1 LRKYLIFIQRPDLTT
16 PSQLLL
22 QGTGGQEYVFVI
34 FRKKLPSF
42 FSVEA
47 VSRPAG
53 YGEVEYN
60 PQMQRGF
67 ILQSTYR
74 VEGGQ
79 PVIFLYGKLES
90 GMSFLIRD
98 TRQTPCFF
106 IRGADLARA
115 RRLGAAARDDKIPR
129 TTLSGEPAIRIDVQ
143 IPQDV
148 PALREK
154 FAANGIECFEA
165 DVPFASRYLIDRG
178 IRGALEIR
186 GSHQYRTGIGAVFE
200 NPEIAPA
207 DWAPQL
213 SILSFDIETDP
224 HARRLLSIALAG
236 CGTSEVFLF
245 SPAGYSHPAGALCF
259 SSERELLQSF
269 VRRVLELD
277 PDILT
282 GWNVVEFDLAVLA
295 RISERVGVPLSLG
308 RGEETLYL
316 RDSNFARAP
325 IRASIPGRIV
335 LDGIELLRGAFVRL
349 ESYSLDSASREL
361 LGKGKTVAGP
371 GRPSEILRMFK
382 DDRDRLVEYNLN
394 DARLVLEILEKL
406 DLVPLAVERSR
417 LTGMPP
423 DRVSASI
430 ASFDFLYLSELSRRN
445 IVAPSVNIS
454 AYSGPPTTGGHVL
467 EPLPGLYR
475 NVLVFDFRSL
485 YPSIIRTFQID
496 PLGLVRSPGP
506 ESDLIVAPNGAAFRR
521 QHGILPQ
528 ILDDLIPRRSLA
540 NARGD
545 KIAGHAIKILMNS
558 FYGVLGTPACRFAA
572 PELANAITE
581 FGRELLLWSKSAV
594 ENEGYNVL
602 YGDTD
607 SLFVLSGTDDAGQAR
622 CLGTD
627 LVDRLNGGLSNHIR
641 RTWQVESKLEL
652 RFEKLYLRLFLP
664 AMRHGTGG
672 ARKRYVGLV
681 EEEGKRE
688 VVFTGMEA
696 VRRDW
701 TGLARKLQREIYLR
715 LFQDE
720 PVDDYLRNTVQ
731 ELRAGHMDDQ
741 LVYRKA
747 LRKDLD
753 SYLAST
759 PPHVAAARKSAGKQ
773 GALVAYVIT
782 TAGAEPA
789 GERRSPID
797 YEHYVQKQ
805 VRAVAEP
812 VLALLGLE
820 FDRIIGDDIQLRLF

>member
-1 LRKYLIFIQRPDLTT
+1 
-16 PSQLLL
+16 
-22 QGTGGQEYVFVI
+22 
-34 FRKKLPSF
+34 
-42 FSVEA
+42 
-47 VSRPAG
+47 
-53 YGEVEYN
+53 
-60 PQMQRGF
+60 MQRGF

-74 VEGGQ
+74 IEGGQ
-79 PVIFLYGKLES
+79 PVILLYGKLES
-90 GMSFLIRD
+90 GRPFLIRD
-98 TRQTPCFF
+98 TRQIPCFY
-106 IRGADLARA
+106 IRRTDLDHAC
-115 RRLGAAARDDKIPR
+115 RLGAAVREEKIPR
-129 TTLSGEPAIRIDVQ
+129 RTLSGEPAARIDVQ
-143 IPQDV
+143 VPQEV
-148 PALREK
+148 PALRQK
-154 FAANGIECFEA
+154 LAANGIEGFEA

-178 IRGALEIR
+178 IRGSLEIR
-186 GSHQYRTGIGAVFE
+186 GSHQPRPGIGEVFE
-200 NPEIAPA
+200 NPEVVPA
-207 DWAPQL
+207 DWTPRL
-213 SILSFDIETDP
+213 SLLAFDIETDP
-224 HARRLLSIALAG
+224 SARRLLSIAIAG
-236 CGTSEVFLF
+236 GGIHEVFLF
-245 SPAGYSHPAGALCF
+245 SPAGYTRPAGALCF
-259 SSERELLQSF
+259 SSERELLQGF

-295 RISERVGVPLSLG
+295 RISERVGVPLSIG
-308 RGEETLYL
+308 RGQESLRL

-325 IRASIPGRIV
+325 LRASVPGRIV

-349 ESYSLDSASREL
+349 ESYSLDAAAREI

-371 GRPSEILRMFK
+371 DRASEILRMFK
-382 DDRDRLVEYNLN
+382 DDRARLVEYNLN
-394 DARLVLEILEKL
+394 DARLVLEIFDKL

-430 ASFDFLYLSELSRRN
+430 ASFDFLYLSELSRRG
-445 IVAPSVNIS
+445 IVAPSVNVS

-496 PLGLVRSPGP
+496 PLGLVRSPEPGD
-506 ESDLIVAPNGAAFRR
+506 DLIVAPNGAAFRR
-521 QHGILPQ
+521 QQGILPR

-540 NARGD
+540 LARGD

-594 ENEGYNVL
+594 ENGGYKVL

-607 SLFVLSGTDDAGQAR
+607 SLFVLSGTDDAEEAR
-622 CLGTD
+622 GLGMA
-627 LVDRLNGGLSNHIR
+627 LVDRLNRALADHVR
-641 RTWQVESKLEL
+641 RTWQVDSKLEL
-652 RFEKLYLRLFLP
+652 RFERLYLRFFLP
-664 AMRHGTGG
+664 AARHGTGG

-701 TGLARKLQREIYLR
+701 TALARQLQREIYLR
-715 LFQDE
+715 LFRDE
-720 PVDDYLRNTVQ
+720 PVEEYLRKTVQ
-731 ELRAGHMDDQ
+731 ELRAGQMDEQ

-747 LRKDLD
+747 VRKDLD

-759 PPHVAAARKSAGKQ
+759 PPHVAAARKASGKQ
-773 GALVAYVIT
+773 GSLVAYVIT

-789 GERRSPID
+789 EERKSSID

-812 VLALLGLE
+812 VLTLLGLE
-820 FDRIIGDDIQLRLF
+820 FDRIIGDDTQLRLF